1 MSCVCGRNG
10 ESSMPCACAGI
21 MRLHLQTRP
30 HLCRMLIK
38 RGKDKR
44 KEGGSSRNPQQRRGA
59 SVQQSPYLGP
69 AAPIP
74 PVVTNPVCLRLH
86 PGALLQRPLHLF
98 VLPWSAI
105 STQNKPSL
113 LSSLMMWIQLS
124 LLCGFQP
131 CAGRWRSLALL
142 KERIALDKLLTRR
155 LDPIELVVW
164 LPALCRKMEV
174 PYCLFTH
181 YNASMPDR
189 HL

>member
-1 MSCVCGRNG
+1 VFGTFAFTSNSV
-10 ESSMPCACAGI
+10 
-21 MRLHLQTRP
+21 LLDY
-30 HLCRMLIK
+30 MLIK
-38 RGKDKR
+38 GDTFITT
-44 KEGGSSRNPQQRRGA
+44 SIDN
-59 SVQQSPYLGP
+59 VDL
-69 AAPIP
+69 
-74 PVVTNPVCLRLH
+74 N
-86 PGALLQRPLHLF
+86 LLFFL
-98 VLPWSAI
+98 
-105 STQNKPSL
+105 QNKPSL

-142 KERIALDKLLTRR
+142 KERIALDKYVFINWAWWFDQRLSEMNAETLQIMVRRLFTRR

-189 HL
+189 HLWLGVVKGLEID

>member
-1 MSCVCGRNG
+1 VRKGMAQNCAPGNQMSCVCGRNG

-86 PGALLQRPLHLF
+86 PGALGLVPLLLQRPLHLF

-105 STQNKPSL
+105 STQVPLPLPS
-113 LSSLMMWIQLS
+113 SA
-124 LLCGFQP
+124 LLC
-131 CAGRWRSLALL
+131 
-142 KERIALDKLLTRR
+142 
-155 LDPIELVVW
+155 
-164 LPALCRKMEV
+164 
-174 PYCLFTH
+174 CL
-181 YNASMPDR
+181 R
-189 HL
+189 